1 MQSVFYLSLGLFFV
15 LFGWMANALVSL
27 DQFLSFAEITVH
39 TSSGLVTI
47 MSYLA
52 TSVVGYFF
60 FFSTLRCVML
70 IFVTLPGLLR

>member
-1 MQSVFYLSLGLFFV
+1 
-15 LFGWMANALVSL
+15 MANALVSL

-52 TSVVGYFF
+52 TSVVGYFNL
-60 FFSTLRCVML
+60 FFSPPTLRNVKIL
-70 IFVTLPGLLR
+70 IFVLLTGLLR